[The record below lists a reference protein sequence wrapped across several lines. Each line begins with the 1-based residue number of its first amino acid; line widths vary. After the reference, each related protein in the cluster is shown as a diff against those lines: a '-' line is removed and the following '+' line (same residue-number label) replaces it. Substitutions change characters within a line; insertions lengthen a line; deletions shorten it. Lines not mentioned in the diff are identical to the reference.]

1 LKAPSISDAGG
12 ASLTSAVAES
22 RRRGNR
28 VLDEPTGKAVLAA
41 YGVPVPQSRVV
52 VLQDEAA
59 ARAAELRPP
68 YVLKVVSADVVHKS
82 DVGGVKVGLRTP
94 DEVAR
99 ELKTMANA
107 LELRGIHAKQW
118 LVEEMAPPGIEFV
131 IGGVVDPEFGPMVMA
146 GLGGVFVEVMG
157 DVAFRICPI
166 DRADA
171 LEMLDE
177 LRGAALLRGARGG
190 KPVDV
195 DAIVDV
201 LLSVAGEDGL
211 LMASAEDIAELDIN
225 PLIVSDKGAVAVDA
239 RFILRS

>member
-1 LKAPSISDAGG
+1 LGAPSTSNAGG
-12 ASLTSAVAES
+12 ATLRSAAAES
-22 RRRGNR
+22 RRRGHR
-28 VLDEPTGKAVLAA
+28 TLDEPTGKSILAA
-41 YGVPVPQSRVV
+41 YGVKVPRSCIVV
-52 VLQDEAA
+52 QQHEAA
-59 ARAAELRPP
+59 ERAAELRPP
-68 YVLKVVSADVVHKS
+68 YVLKVVSADVLHKS

-94 DEVAR
+94 DDVAR
-99 ELKTMANA
+99 ELKAMANA
-107 LELRGIHAKQW
+107 LELRGIHATQW
-118 LVEEMAPPGIEFV
+118 LVEEMAPAGIEFV

-166 DRADA
+166 DHADA

-195 DAIVDV
+195 GAIVDV
-201 LLSVAGEDGL
+201 LLSVAGEGGL
-211 LMASAEDIAELDIN
+211 LMDSAEAIAEIDIN

>member
-1 LKAPSISDAGG
+1 MEASSISNAGG
-12 ASLTSAVAES
+12 ATLASAVAES
-22 RRRGNR
+22 RRRGDR
-28 VLDEPTGKAVLAA
+28 ALDEPTGKSILAA
-41 YGVPVPQSRVV
+41 YGVTVPRSRVV
-52 VLQDEAA
+52 VQRDEAA
-59 ARAAELRPP
+59 GRAAELCPP
-68 YVLKVVSADVVHKS
+68 YVLKVVSAAVLHKS

-94 DEVAR
+94 DDVAR
-99 ELKTMANA
+99 ELKAMANA
-107 LELRGIHAKQW
+107 LELQGIHAAQW
-118 LVEEMAPPGIEFV
+118 LVEEMAPSGLEFV

-177 LRGAALLRGARGG
+177 LRGAALLRGVRGG

-201 LLSVAGEDGL
+201 LLRVAGEDGL
-211 LMASAEDIAELDIN
+211 LMASAEDIAEVDIN

-239 RFILRS
+239 RFILRA